1 MKSKKYNV
9 ISGAL
14 KILCATYIGL
24 IVGGIAMYYYSSDV
38 PRMRVGDSIEIVNM
52 LIMLFAISGYIGI
65 LFRGIYQVISI
76 FRSTKVNEAVAL
88 CIDVLALIFIALAGK
103 DFNYFSLAFNS
114 DGMVVFTTILY
125 VLSIILILVDAI
137 VLLRKIKKE
146 NIKIFTE
153 YNCMELLRRT
163 SRTITPL
170 LIIGL
175 IFTFESIIENNYDT
189 MKMNE
194 TLKGGFDSFVMRD
207 FDGNEYTEDAL
218 KGHKVT
224 MINIWG
230 TFCGPCIR
238 EMPELEEIS
247 EMYDEKDL
255 KLIGLPGDLYGP
267 DGIVDED
274 QVAKAL
280 DIMDKTGVKY
290 TMLIPSMEIE
300 AWVMGRVRFYP
311 TTIFVDKNGEHIKF
325 VEGANSKEAWIEIIE
340 EVLANEE

>member
-1 MKSKKYNV
+1 MNSKMYNG

-14 KILCATYIGL
+14 KIMCATFIGL
-24 IVGGIAMYYYSSDV
+24 IIGGIAMYYYSDGI
-38 PRMRVGDSIEIVNM
+38 PKLRAGDSIEIVNM
-52 LIMLFAISGYIGI
+52 LIVLFAISGYVGM
-65 LFRGIYQVISI
+65 LFSGLYQVISI
-76 FRSTKVNEAVAL
+76 FREIKANEAVAF
-88 CIDVLALIFIALAGK
+88 CIDVLALIFIALAGR
-103 DFNYFSLAFNS
+103 DFIYYSVAFDS
-114 DGMVVFTTILY
+114 DGMVVFTIILY
-125 VLSIILILVDAI
+125 VLSIIIILVDAI
-137 VLLRKIKKE
+137 ALLVKIKKE

-153 YNCMELLRRT
+153 YNCKELLRKT
-163 SRTITPL
+163 SIIVIPL

-175 IFTFESIIENNYDT
+175 ILTFESMIENNYDT

-194 TLKGGFDSFVMRD
+194 NLKGGFDSFVMRD
-207 FDGNEYTEDAL
+207 FDDNEYTEDVF
-218 KGHKVT
+218 KGHRVT

-255 KLIGLPGDLYGP
+255 KLIGLTGDLYGP
-267 DGIVDED
+267 DGVVDED

-280 DIMDKTGVKY
+280 DIMDKTGAKY
-290 TMLIPSMEIE
+290 TMLIPSLEIE
-300 AWVMGRVRFYP
+300 AWVMGHVRFYP
-311 TTIFVDKNGEHIKF
+311 TTIFVDENGEHIKF